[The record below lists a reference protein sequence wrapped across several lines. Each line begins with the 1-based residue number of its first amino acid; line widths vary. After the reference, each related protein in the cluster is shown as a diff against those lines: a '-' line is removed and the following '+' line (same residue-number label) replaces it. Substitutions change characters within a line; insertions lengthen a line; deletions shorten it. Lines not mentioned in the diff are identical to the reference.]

1 MSIAT
6 LSYFHSGQLRQRY
19 INELDAARQ
28 EGRVH
33 ADDDL
38 WLKRVTLLSSAA
50 DPDSVRVEHL
60 TGNESLQPSEL
71 AAALAVSRPLVEGS
85 RSYLF
90 TLANGFEMF
99 SDRQA
104 LTASVRARFGEGNAT
119 VSFEEKQIEG
129 DPFQSQMLA
138 IIDQQVQLVGT
149 LTDQL
154 KRIPSLFEASTA
166 SLARQMRKTLPEYR
180 VDPGTHLLQIVG
192 EAKGDVESALV
203 TQTLASAALDEFCNV
218 QIEEGFE
225 RRFLDNEGN
234 PVSADDARLFARA
247 LRKAAEG
254 VAGRYAELL
263 ADFWGSSGGGELSR
277 RDLAVET
284 LLNGLRS
291 DIYCHRDSG
300 KFDSQWLKRL
310 LTLVQADSDDLAQGS
325 RPRCESLSIMIGDSD
340 WYPLAA
346 TFVVRTGAD
355 DDHSLLWFSPNHT
368 LTLFKDASTLSALSA
383 TEAGKNQ
390 IRPLLALE
398 DQAVLQQEGVM
409 RVSLK
414 PIDGPLFANRV
425 DSIIELQQSN
435 LAYVMGLSPVPREA
449 SARIDDA
456 LDIRQLLDPR
466 QLQLT
471 AGRWRRDAPF
481 EFHEVWLKS
490 PAGEAVRS
498 ATASEEGQQD
508 DAARHVPLKITLSAA
523 WKDLAQ
529 DFYSR
534 FDRLQGLDNALL
546 DHAEQALQRYIC
558 VWPGGAART
567 SDIEVSWVE
576 SVSDDLFSVE
586 TYAVPTAPG
595 QARVTMKLTSFLL
608 EALSGHR
615 SRHLA
620 ADAQILYQSWTVRG
634 DISLSVFNHMLDKVG
649 RSFTDHYIEHF
660 RQSRGGVQRQGD
672 RQVKP
677 HAEAFELRQDAMRL
691 FLTLAKRH
699 ASTDAPAVMLVEQ
712 VLDRPVRALRANF
725 GLSMTEASL
734 VSVLWNDNASA
745 VFCDTLAVTQPHD
758 QNSPVVLWNG
768 ERGWRQF
775 ASQEQMKQV
784 LLRELQH
791 THPERWLKRLG
802 ERDSRLLRARLLE
815 ASGNE
820 IRIELERIDGH
831 AIERLQEIIF
841 ERREQD
847 LRQLASFASRCR
859 LEAGLFQRLAGE
871 FEADR
876 QLSGVIGRLSVRI
889 SNRLFEEKMPAWIKT
904 ASVPDLKRFYQI
916 LRRLYL
922 AHEDG
927 KNFLFGLPTLKAYAR
942 EQLMRKLE
950 EDHSGQLLDPDQ
962 IHVHLRHDLTS
973 PPPGPGALG
982 LGSTGEYYTE
992 SLTDYAI
999 NRFSDKP
1006 FGTLGFSSIDY
1017 PQVATELTENGVV
1030 SLVRGLDV
1038 AAAHASMLR
1047 EAFSPQ
1053 AANYGERVRLFSAQ
1067 LPPRLLVEA
1076 LPKRLQ
1082 NELTEQAYDFIS
1094 AIVEMPDATA
1104 RRPVKGVQVMLSPL
1118 QLRIGGRPE
1127 LHAIPGVHLICP
1139 AVEEGPIVVLVM
1151 YHPDL
1156 IFLEYSSRR
1165 ELLKDLRNNRALQKM
1180 LAARLETHVRAHS
1193 IPPPGDI
1200 GETVEGLMHISQA
1213 LFNTPKPVT
1222 FEIKEV
1228 KGNALSFLLQDTV
1241 DILLHVEA
1249 SSVTTN
1255 EQDDQASHGFLMSL
1269 FQQQLLAL
1277 APGRLGVSVGAWQ
1290 ARYQISDGVDATI
1303 GHKWGE
1309 ALADFTAALGLL
1321 TTFGPLGNANH
1332 SLKQESVEKS
1342 GGDLSSSPLSA
1353 DSVLQAFSPPP
1364 FSWRNASLSPEQRM
1378 RLQALEAQGVALSEM
1393 RYDDELKLYIGN
1405 DSSKYAMVDG
1415 KVYQVRE
1422 SGDGTRIIVGPGGT
1436 KGPKLRYDSQGK
1448 WEVDLSL
1455 RLKGGVG
1462 ADLLA
1467 AEEVESQSRAAK
1479 QLIVEVS
1486 GMKDIRLRYPAHAEE
1501 IEAAHHNATLCLR
1514 NSLSNLN
1521 AHQRGRVVDPG
1532 VMDIIGSFFGTSIPD
1547 QELLKEIRVSIE
1559 RLLDALLDD
1568 SLNPA
1573 NSTRFIVA
1581 TNRLGSDAVALV
1593 DPKDPLDR
1601 IYLTEKFFNPRP
1613 YTLKPQAEG
1622 FDQHTHFRAATLIH
1636 ELSHLVLK
1644 TEDMAYVESAAPY
1657 PDLLPTTP
1665 AYKLRIKDALMRTQ
1679 NGGLSHLTPRD
1690 ELFMV
1695 PDENGHPRDA
1705 VDEDEV
1711 GVSEFLKLT
1720 RTTSLAEARRVF
1732 LSDPHLRSSVML
1744 KNADSLTLLIMKLGR
1759 NDNAPPN
1766 P

>member
-1 MSIAT
+1 MSIST
-6 LSYFHSGQLRQRY
+6 LAYFHSGQLRQRY
-19 INELDAARQ
+19 SNELDAARQ

-33 ADDDL
+33 ADDYL

-71 AAALAVSRPLVEGS
+71 AAALGVSRPLVEGS
-85 RSYLF
+85 RFYLF

-104 LTASVRARFGEGNAT
+104 LTASVRARSGEGNTT

-138 IIDQQVQLVGT
+138 IIDQQVQLVGR
-149 LTDQL
+149 LTEQL

-180 VDPGTHLLQIVG
+180 VDPATHLLQIIG

-234 PVSADDARLFARA
+234 PLSADDARLFARA

-254 VAGRYAELL
+254 VAVRYGELL
-263 ADFWGSSGGGELSR
+263 AEFWTLSR
-277 RDLAVET
+277 RDLAAET
-284 LLNGLRS
+284 LLNGFRS
-291 DIYCHRDSG
+291 DVYSHRVNVQPG
-300 KFDSQWLKRL
+300 GEWTERL
-310 LTLVQADSDDLAQGS
+310 LALVRPDSDELAQGS

-346 TFVVRTGAD
+346 TFVVRTGAY
-355 DDHSLLWFSPNHT
+355 DDHSLLWFSPKQT
-368 LTLFKDASTLSALSA
+368 LTLFKDASTLSALFA
-383 TEAGKNQ
+383 TGAGKNQ

-508 DAARHVPLKITLSAA
+508 EAARHVPLKMTLSAA

-529 DFYSR
+529 DFYYR
-534 FDRLQGLDNALL
+534 FDRLQGLDNALR
-546 DHAEQALQRYIC
+546 DHAEQALQQYLC

-567 SDIEVSWVE
+567 SDIQVSWVE

-595 QARVTMKLTSFLL
+595 QARVTMPLASFLL
-608 EALSGHR
+608 EVVSGHR

-620 ADAQILYQSWTVRG
+620 ADAQILYPSRTVRG
-634 DISLSVFNHMLDKVG
+634 DISLRVLNHMLDKAG
-649 RSFTDHYIEHF
+649 MSFIDRYIQRF

-677 HAEAFELRQDAMRL
+677 HAEASELRQDAMRL
-691 FLTLAKRH
+691 FLDLAKRH

-725 GLSMTEASL
+725 DLSMTEASL
-734 VSVLWNDNASA
+734 VSVLWSDNASA
-745 VFCDTLAVTQPHD
+745 LFCDTLVVTQPHH

-775 ASQEQMKQV
+775 ASLEQMKQV

-802 ERDSRLLRARLLE
+802 ERDSRLLRAHLLE

-820 IRIELERIDGH
+820 IRIELDKIDGH

-841 ERREQD
+841 ERRVQD

-889 SNRLFEEKMPAWIKT
+889 SNRLFEENMPAWIKT
-904 ASVPDLKRFYQI
+904 ASIPDLKRFYQI

-942 EQLMRKLE
+942 AQLMARLE
-950 EDHSGQLLDPDQ
+950 EDHSGQLFDPDQ

-1006 FGTLGFSSIDY
+1006 YGALSFSSIDT
-1017 PQVATELTENGVV
+1017 PQVATVLTEWDVL

-1038 AAAHASMLR
+1038 AAVHAAMLR
-1047 EAFSPQ
+1047 EAFSPLD
-1053 AANYGERVRLFSAQ
+1053 ANYGERVRLFSAQ

-1082 NELTEQAYDFIS
+1082 NELTEQAYEFIS
-1094 AIVEMPDATA
+1094 AIVDMPDATA
-1104 RRPVKGVQVMLSPL
+1104 RRLVNGAQVMLSPL
-1118 QLRIGGRPE
+1118 RLRLDGRPE
-1127 LHAIPGVHLICP
+1127 LDTIPGVHLICP

-1151 YHPDL
+1151 YHPEL
-1156 IFLEYSSRR
+1156 MFLEYASRQ
-1165 ELLKDLRNNRALQKM
+1165 ELLKDLRSNRALQKM
-1180 LAARLETHVRAHS
+1180 LAARLETHIRAPS
-1193 IPPPGDI
+1193 ILPPGDI
-1200 GETVEGLMHISQA
+1200 GETVEGLVQVSER
-1213 LFNTPKPVT
+1213 LFNTPRPVT
-1222 FEIKEV
+1222 YETREV
-1228 KGNALSFLLQDTV
+1228 KGNALSFLLKDTIN
-1241 DILLHVEA
+1241 ILLRVEA

-1255 EQDDQASHGFLMSL
+1255 KQDDQAGRGFMMSL
-1269 FQQQLLAL
+1269 VRQQLLSF
-1277 APGRLGVSVGAWQ
+1277 APGRLGIAVGAWQ
-1290 ARYQISDGVDATI
+1290 ARYQVSDGGEAAME
-1303 GHKWGE
+1303 HKWGE

-1321 TTFGPLGNANH
+1321 TTFGPLGNAKH
-1332 SLKQESVEKS
+1332 SLKQEPVEKS
-1342 GGDLSSSPLSA
+1342 GGDLSSSRLSA
-1353 DSVLQAFSPPP
+1353 ESVDHAFSLPP

-1393 RYDDELKLYIGN
+1393 RYDDVLKLYIGTDN
-1405 DSSKYAMVDG
+1405 SKYAMVDG

-1422 SGDGTRIIVGPGGT
+1422 PGDGTWIIVGPGGT
-1436 KGPKLRYDSQGK
+1436 KGPKLKYDNQGK
-1448 WEVDLSL
+1448 WELDLSL

-1462 ADLLA
+1462 AELLGA
-1467 AEEVESQSRAAK
+1467 GEVESQGRAAK

-1486 GMKDIRLRYPAHAEE
+1486 GMKDIRLRYPANAEE
-1501 IEAAHHNATLCLR
+1501 IEAAHHNATRCLR

-1521 AHQRGRVVDPG
+1521 AHQRGRVLDPG

-1547 QELLKEIRVSIE
+1547 QELLTEIRVSIE

-1613 YTLKPQAEG
+1613 YSLKPDAEG

-1657 PDLLPTTP
+1657 PDLLQTTP
-1665 AYKLRIKDALMRTQ
+1665 AYKLRIKETLMRTQ

-1695 PDENGHPRDA
+1695 PDENGQPRDA

-1720 RTTSLAEARRVF
+1720 RTTTLAEGRRVF
-1732 LSDPHLRSSVML
+1732 LSDAHLRSSVML